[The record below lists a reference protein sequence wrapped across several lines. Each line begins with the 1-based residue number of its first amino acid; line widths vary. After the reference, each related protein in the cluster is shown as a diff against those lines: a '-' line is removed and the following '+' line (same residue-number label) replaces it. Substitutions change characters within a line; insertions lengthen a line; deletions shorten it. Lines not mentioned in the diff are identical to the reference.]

1 MLCRFVLTLLV
12 LAYLFAF
19 FVFASGTFGWFG
31 VEQDPLSS
39 VFLILL
45 GMPWVLLPFDSL
57 VGEALLPLTGVVA
70 PLINLAIVWSLCR
83 WRSRRRGV

>member
-1 MLCRFVLTLLV
+1 MLCRFVLTVLV
-12 LAYLFAF
+12 LAYLFALLL
-19 FVFASGTFGWFG
+19 FAAGTFGWFG

-57 VGEALLPLTGVVA
+57 VSEALLPFASVVA
-70 PLINLAIVWSLCR
+70 PLINLAIIWWLCR
-83 WRSRRRGV
+83 WRSRRRNV